1 MEEVIVSL
9 YQHSIMEIKVRCIFY
24 GIHLFLLYIL
34 EKLY

>member
-24 GIHLFLLYIL
+24 DIYYIF
-34 EKLY
+34 